1 MTVPNQRT
9 ALASLDAVRPVLAR
23 LDASRHPEE
32 NAADLIEIW
41 NALETAL
48 RALLGGS
55 TLAGQSLVRELRQ
68 HEMISLEQGHALL
81 ESLAVHDRVQRTDYQ
96 PTVTDLSEMRNG
108 FQALDQ
114 VARAPVPAPELVKA
128 AAVGRGAPGTPADAA
143 ATGLRGGAA
152 TGAHASTP
160 AAQTAALASALPE
173 SPLAPPRSGIPS
185 ALIVFGV
192 ILIIVIAGGY
202 YYYANRS
209 GVPREIQKAEAAYAA
224 GNRDQAR
231 TGFEQAVKDYPKLAV
246 PHIYL
251 SRLARDQGDLAVA
264 GSEIATAVKLEPQNA
279 IANRELGAFFLA
291 RGSQFVTQGRPDL
304 ATPDFE
310 GARRAYVRAVQ
321 LDTTDLS
328 AQGYLGCTLVKLGR
342 AQDAA
347 AFFARAGQ
355 GAWSACASQQ
365 PPTSTPATGARPRKQ

>member
-1 MTVPNQRT
+1 VTAPNQRT

-23 LDASRHPEE
+23 LDPSRHPEE
-32 NAADLIEIW
+32 NAADLIEVW
-41 NALETAL
+41 NGLETAL

-55 TLAGQSLVRELRQ
+55 TLAGQALVRELRQ

-81 ESLAVHDRVQRTDYQ
+81 EALAVHDRVQRTEYQ
-96 PTVTDLSEMRNG
+96 PTETDISEMRAG

-114 VARAPVPAPELVKA
+114 VVSAPIPAPELVRA
-128 AAVGRGAPGTPADAA
+128 AQIG
-143 ATGLRGGAA
+143 
-152 TGAHASTP
+152 
-160 AAQTAALASALPE
+160 QTAAGGPAAAAAPAARPAAAPSLASVAAAASAMPE
-173 SPLAPPRSGIPS
+173 SPVAQPRSGISS
-185 ALIVFGV
+185 ALIVLGV
-192 ILIIVIAGGY
+192 ILLVLIAGGY

-209 GVPREIQKAEAAYAA
+209 GVPREIQQAEAAYAA
-224 GNRDQAR
+224 GQRDQAR
-231 TGFEQAVKDYPKLAV
+231 AAFEKAVKDYPNLAA

-279 IANRELGAFFLA
+279 IANRELGEFFLA
-291 RGSQFVTQGRPDL
+291 RGSRFVSQGRPDL
-304 ATPDFE
+304 ATADFE

-328 AQGYLGCTLVKLGR
+328 AQGYLGCALVKLGR
-342 AQDAA
+342 ARDAT

-355 GAWSACASQQ
+355 GAWSACANQ
-365 PPTSTPATGARPRKQ
+365 TPATGAPAAGAPPPKK

>member
-1 MTVPNQRT
+1 MTAPNQRT

-23 LDASRHPEE
+23 LDPSRHPEE
-32 NAADLIEIW
+32 NAADLIEVW
-41 NALETAL
+41 NGLETAL

-55 TLAGQSLVRELRQ
+55 TLAGQALVRELRQ
-68 HEMISLEQGHALL
+68 HEIISLEQGHALL
-81 ESLAVHDRVQRTDYQ
+81 EALAVHDRVQRTEYQ
-96 PTVTDLSEMRNG
+96 PTETDISEMRAG

-114 VARAPVPAPELVKA
+114 VVSAPIPAPELVRA
-128 AAVGRGAPGTPADAA
+128 AQIG
-143 ATGLRGGAA
+143 
-152 TGAHASTP
+152 
-160 AAQTAALASALPE
+160 QTAAGGPAAAAAPAARPAAAPSLASVAAAASALPE
-173 SPLAPPRSGIPS
+173 SPFAPPRSGISS
-185 ALIVFGV
+185 ALIVLGV
-192 ILIIVIAGGY
+192 ILLVLIAGGY

-209 GVPREIQKAEAAYAA
+209 GVPREIQQAEAAYAA
-224 GNRDQAR
+224 GQRDQAR
-231 TGFEQAVKDYPKLAV
+231 AQFEKAVKDYPNLAA

-279 IANRELGAFFLA
+279 VANRELGAFFLA
-291 RGSQFVTQGRPDL
+291 RGSRFVSQRRPDL
-304 ATPDFE
+304 ATADFE

-342 AQDAA
+342 ASDAT

-355 GAWSACASQQ
+355 GAWSACANQ
-365 PPTSTPATGARPRKQ
+365 TPATGAPAAGAPPPKK

>member
-1 MTVPNQRT
+1 VTAPNQRT

-23 LDASRHPEE
+23 LDPSRHPEE
-32 NAADLIEIW
+32 NAADLIEVW
-41 NALETAL
+41 NGLETAL

-55 TLAGQSLVRELRQ
+55 TLAGQALVRELRQ

-81 ESLAVHDRVQRTDYQ
+81 EALAVHDRVQRTEYQ
-96 PTVTDLSEMRNG
+96 PTETDIAEMRAG

-114 VARAPVPAPELVKA
+114 VVSAPMPAPELVRA
-128 AAVGRGAPGTPADAA
+128 AQVG
-143 ATGLRGGAA
+143 
-152 TGAHASTP
+152 
-160 AAQTAALASALPE
+160 QTAAGAPAPASGAAPAAAPGLASVAAAASAMPE
-173 SPLAPPRSGIPS
+173 SPLAPPRSGISS
-185 ALIVFGV
+185 ALIVLGV
-192 ILIIVIAGGY
+192 ILLILIAGGY

-209 GVPREIQKAEAAYAA
+209 GVPREIQQAEAAYAA
-224 GNRDQAR
+224 GQRDQAR
-231 TGFEQAVKDYPKLAV
+231 AAFEKATKDYPNLAA

-291 RGSQFVTQGRPDL
+291 RGSRFVSQGRPDL
-304 ATPDFE
+304 ATADFE

-328 AQGYLGCTLVKLGR
+328 AQGYLGCALVKLGR
-342 AQDAA
+342 ARDAT

-355 GAWSACASQQ
+355 GAWSACANQ
-365 PPTSTPATGARPRKQ
+365 TPDTGAPAAGAPPPKK

>member
-23 LDASRHPEE
+23 LDPSRHPEE

-96 PTVTDLSEMRNG
+96 PTETDLSEMRDG

-128 AAVGRGAPGTPADAA
+128 AEVGRGA
-143 ATGLRGGAA
+143 ATGV
-152 TGAHASTP
+152 HASTP
-160 AAQTAALASALPE
+160 AAQTPALAPAMPE
-173 SPLAPPRSGIPS
+173 PPFAPPRSGIPS
-185 ALIVFGV
+185 ALVVFGV

-209 GVPREIQKAEAAYAA
+209 GVPGEIRKAEAAYAA

-231 TGFEQAVKDYPKLAV
+231 AGFEQAVKDYPKLAV

-291 RGSQFVTQGRPDL
+291 RGSRFVTQGRPDL

-328 AQGYLGCTLVKLGR
+328 AQGYLGCALVKLGR
-342 AQDAA
+342 AQDAG

-365 PPTSTPATGARPRKQ
+365 PPTSTPAAGARPPKQ